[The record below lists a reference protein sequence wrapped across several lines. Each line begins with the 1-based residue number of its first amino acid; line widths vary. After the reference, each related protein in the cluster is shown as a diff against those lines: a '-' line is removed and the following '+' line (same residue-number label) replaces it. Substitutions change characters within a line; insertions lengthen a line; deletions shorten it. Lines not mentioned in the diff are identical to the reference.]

1 MSAPSAA
8 APSGAPE
15 TPPLARLA
23 GLSYLVIILCGVWAE
38 GIARPSLISPG
49 DAAAT
54 AEGITANLPLFR
66 ASLGADLAMGLAD
79 VALAVFFFLLLRPF
93 GPGLALF
100 AMTFRLI
107 QAALIGASLVLLAG
121 VPAALEAG
129 MPDTALLLTALHGTG
144 YDIGLVFFGVN
155 CLLMAVLLTRAGLPR
170 ALALG
175 IGAAGLVYLTGSAA
189 RLFAPDLHPVI
200 QPAYLVPLLAESAL
214 CLWLLIRGR
223 I

>member
-1 MSAPSAA
+1 
-8 APSGAPE
+8 
-15 TPPLARLA
+15 
-23 GLSYLVIILCGVWAE
+23 
-38 GIARPSLISPG
+38 
-49 DAAAT
+49 
-54 AEGITANLPLFR
+54 
-66 ASLGADLAMGLAD
+66 
-79 VALAVFFFLLLRPF
+79 
-93 GPGLALF
+93 
-100 AMTFRLI
+100 MTFRLI

-129 MPDTALLLTALHGTG
+129 MPDTALLLTALYGTG

-170 ALALG
+170 ALSLG
-175 IGAAGLVYLTGSAA
+175 IGAAGLVYLAGSAA